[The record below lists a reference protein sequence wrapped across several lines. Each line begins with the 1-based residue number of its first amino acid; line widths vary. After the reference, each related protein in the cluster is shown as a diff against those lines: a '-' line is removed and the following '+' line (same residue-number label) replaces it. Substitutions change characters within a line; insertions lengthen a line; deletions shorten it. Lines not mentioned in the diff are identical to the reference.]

1 MRLLKVTTTDGDL
14 EYLNTERI
22 LSIQESKDGTKVKIL
37 MGAGLYWWVWADSL
51 RLTSIQDLLADM
63 DETMTD
69 YNEIIGG
76 KN

>member
-14 EYLNTERI
+14 EYLNIERI

-51 RLTSIQDLLADM
+51 RLTSIKDLLADM

-69 YNEIIGG
+69 YNEIMGG

>member
-14 EYLNTERI
+14 EYLNIERI

-51 RLTSIQDLLADM
+51 RLTSVQDLLADM

-69 YNEIIGG
+69 FNEIMGG

>member
-51 RLTSIQDLLADM
+51 RLTSVQDLLADL

-69 YNEIIGG
+69 LNEIKGG

>member
-14 EYLNTERI
+14 EYLNIERI
-22 LSIQESKDGTKVKIL
+22 LSIQESKDGTKIKVL

-51 RLTSIQDLLADM
+51 RLTNIQDLLADM

-69 YNEIIGG
+69 YNEIMGG

>member
-51 RLTSIQDLLADM
+51 RLTSVQDLLADM

-69 YNEIIGG
+69 YNEIMGG

>member
-51 RLTSIQDLLADM
+51 KLTSIKDLLADM

>member
-1 MRLLKVTTTDGDL
+1 MRLLKVITTDGDL

-22 LSIQESKDGTKVKIL
+22 LSIMESKDGTKLKIL

-51 RLTSIQDLLADM
+51 RLTSIKDLLADM

-69 YNEIIGG
+69 YNEIMGG

>member
-1 MRLLKVTTTDGDL
+1 MRLLKVITTDGDL
-14 EYLNTERI
+14 EYLNLERI

-51 RLTSIQDLLADM
+51 RLTNIQDLLADM

-69 YNEIIGG
+69 YNEIMGG